1 MSQISF
7 QGPGGRQE
15 LMNAN
20 GERSIEDKAS
30 TIVQKIH
37 WTGAFLAF
45 VGGLVWM
52 TIQVERE
59 SKGIMP
65 HKICK
70 RYASA
75 HKGSLGCILN
85 KILVSL
91 SLPPSTKT
99 TGNN

>member
-1 MSQISF
+1 MNSKNTASKEGFQLRLSDVNDQVSQISF

-59 SKGIMP
+59 
-65 HKICK
+65 
-70 RYASA
+70 
-75 HKGSLGCILN
+75 
-85 KILVSL
+85 
-91 SLPPSTKT
+91 
-99 TGNN
+99 